1 MYDYLRRALTH
12 YWNTQGIKYR
22 WESTSGIWNH
32 VLYFLEN
39 QNEHRIGSDF
49 FAGDC
54 RKAVPALAIEVLMN
68 TNPIM
73 IYAGQE
79 FGAREMDCEGFRGR
93 DGRSRIYDYWSP
105 YALRNGYFNSK
116 H

>member
-1 MYDYLRRALTH
+1 M
-12 YWNTQGIKYR
+12 
-22 WESTSGIWNH
+22 
-32 VLYFLEN
+32 LYFLEN

-116 H
+116 ALSKDQVNLYKKYAILNEIIKMVEKEANQILK